1 VQRGY
6 LGVQITDLDLEKSEV
21 LGLKDQGGAL
31 VTMVGGESPA
41 EKAGIEPGDVIVN
54 ADGSRVDS
62 SSRLRLMISARK
74 PGSAV
79 PLEVLRNGERITLSA
94 TLEELPAEAL
104 AAADP
109 NTMPRGK
116 APTKNVEVVPGLVAK
131 ELTPQLRKQAKLSD
145 EIKGLLVEEVD
156 PQSRAAAM
164 GIQKGDVIQ
173 EINRTPVGTLS
184 DAQDLVEGTQ
194 RTALLRIYRDGDSML
209 VMVGLDK
216 KDN

>member
-1 VQRGY
+1 
-6 LGVQITDLDLEKSEV
+6 
-21 LGLKDQGGAL
+21 
-31 VTMVGGESPA
+31 
-41 EKAGIEPGDVIVN
+41 
-54 ADGSRVDS
+54 
-62 SSRLRLMISARK
+62 MISARK
-74 PGSAV
+74 PGTAV
-79 PLEVLRNGERITLSA
+79 PLEVLRNGERITVSA
-94 TLEELPAEAL
+94 TLEELPTEAL
-104 AAADP
+104 AAAAP

-116 APTKNVEVVPGLVAK
+116 APAKNVEVIPGLVAK
-131 ELTPQLRKQAKLSD
+131 ELTPQLRKQAKLPS
-145 EIKGLLVEEVD
+145 EIEGLLVEEVD

-216 KDN
+216 KEK